1 MRMIPDFLSIS
12 IIVIIITLSSV
23 PVFKSWSKLN
33 FDVDFLQYASRHE
46 TIRKSLIE
54 YHTFPTRSHWLG
66 GGFPTLGDPEDPTLN
81 PLVLITILFDP
92 IIGLKLIVFFAL
104 LIGGL
109 ATYCFCTLHPRIYTV
124 GITFFGI
131 GFWLKFICSIAS
143 PRWKPQRGLCDL
155 SSLVFTIDRVGL
167 PWL

>member
-46 TIRKSLIE
+46 AIRKSLIE

-92 IIGLKLIVFFAL
+92 IIGLKLIA
-104 LIGGL
+104 
-109 ATYCFCTLHPRIYTV
+109 
-124 GITFFGI
+124 FFGI

-143 PRWKPQRGLCDL
+143 PRWKPQ
-155 SSLVFTIDRVGL
+155 
-167 PWL
+167 

>member
-46 TIRKSLIE
+46 AIRKSLIE

-109 ATYCFCTLHPRIYTV
+109 AT
-124 GITFFGI
+124 
-131 GFWLKFICSIAS
+131 
-143 PRWKPQRGLCDL
+143 
-155 SSLVFTIDRVGL
+155 
-167 PWL
+167 